1 MNYFHVRF
9 ARMKKEYN
17 YPLRLPIAMTKL
29 LRKEAKARRWSL
41 NTYIN
46 YLVATHSERVPRTNN
61 EEGA

>member
-1 MNYFHVRF
+1 
-9 ARMKKEYN
+9 MKKEYN